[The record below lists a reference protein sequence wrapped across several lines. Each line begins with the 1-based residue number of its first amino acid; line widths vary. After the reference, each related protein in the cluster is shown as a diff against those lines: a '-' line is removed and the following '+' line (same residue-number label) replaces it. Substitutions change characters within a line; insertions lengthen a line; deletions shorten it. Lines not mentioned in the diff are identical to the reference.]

1 MATGG
6 NGATSDRTLPDLQ
19 RRLSE
24 DQDDTLCCYG
34 NRIMHFQM
42 GGVSWFQRILS
53 EF

>member
-1 MATGG
+1 MATGS

-24 DQDDTLCCYG
+24 DQVDTLCCYG
-34 NRIMHFQM
+34 NRIMHFLM
-42 GGVSWFQRILS
+42 GGVSWSKRILS